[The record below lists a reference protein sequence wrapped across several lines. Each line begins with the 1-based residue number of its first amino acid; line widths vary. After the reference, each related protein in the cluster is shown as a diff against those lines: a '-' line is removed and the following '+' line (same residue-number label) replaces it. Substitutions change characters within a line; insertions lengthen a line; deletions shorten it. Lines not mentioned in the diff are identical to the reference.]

1 MKPRLIDT
9 LILLVLAAVSLG
21 ACAGL
26 PFTGGSSWKE
36 EVLLHDGRTLIV
48 ARWIIRG
55 PGGRHEIGQ
64 PPSITEGGLRFV
76 LPGTGERVQW
86 KSVLDKDIGFIDL
99 KPLLL
104 DVISG
109 TAYLVT
115 EPLGCL
121 SYNKWGRPN
130 PPYVI
135 FKYQDQTWK
144 QIPIQELPP
153 QAKAPNLIISSTDVE
168 IKKLGTRHVTAQMIQ
183 KANSEWNQKQDP
195 IYRTILREPT
205 TGGNIGCTVMV
216 RYRGHWI
223 WDKDPIAR
231 KSIDIEIINKNR
243 KNTPDQGKPDR
254 QAPEK
259 ATP

>member
-9 LILLVLAAVSLG
+9 LILLVLAAVSLS

-26 PFTGGSSWKE
+26 PFTGGSSWRE

-86 KSVLDKDIGFIDL
+86 KSVLDKDVGFIDL

-205 TGGNIGCTVMV
+205 TGGDTGCMELIFYKGAWVGKGDSIGKRMMDM
-216 RYRGHWI
+216 R
-223 WDKDPIAR
+223 R
-231 KSIDIEIINKNR
+231 K
-243 KNTPDQGKPDR
+243 
-254 QAPEK
+254 EK
-259 ATP
+259 

>member
-1 MKPRLIDT
+1 MKPRLIA
-9 LILLVLAAVSLG
+9 LFVLLVLAAVSLS

-26 PFTGGSSWKE
+26 PFTGGFSWKE

-205 TGGNIGCTVMV
+205 TGGDTGCMELIFYKGAWVGKGDSIGKRMMDM
-216 RYRGHWI
+216 R
-223 WDKDPIAR
+223 R
-231 KSIDIEIINKNR
+231 K
-243 KNTPDQGKPDR
+243 
-254 QAPEK
+254 EK
-259 ATP
+259 